1 MRALIMAG
9 GAGSRLAMGEKPLIP
24 VCNRPMIS
32 YVIDAFLAAG
42 CEPVV
47 VASRKTPMTMNW
59 CRAQG
64 IAMVRAGGDGFIPDL
79 VKAVHDLEEKS
90 SLFVTVSDI
99 PCLNAETL
107 LTIISQYRVS
117 GKDALS
123 TWVPAS
129 LVRSC
134 RDGMPYREQ
143 VEGIEACP
151 AGINILRGDLIDR
164 EQDEFRFLL
173 SDSRIAMNVN
183 TREDLARAEVFFKK
197 RG

>member
-79 VKAVHDLEEKS
+79 VKAVHDLEEES

-151 AGINILRGDLIDR
+151 AGINLLRGDLIDR